1 MARKPRSRNSEESI
15 STENMSLEERMDV
28 LEGELEDMN
37 MTTSV
42 QSKDITT
49 LRARVEQLNDDI
61 DEISEGA
68 SAEDLARVEGAIAA
82 LEAKVNE
89 AAASLQERA
98 GDIETVRREIEAVGT
113 SGREL
118 GDKLDTLQGNV
129 DSLQGS
135 VDERIE
141 AVKSDLEQC
150 AAFVKK
156 EDLDEFNLST
166 MVKLEE
172 IEQRADTSQQS
183 LRQQLDSVY
192 DTLRGEMDTLR
203 TECADLQ
210 KGATEE
216 SMEELRQSVQGIKES
231 LEGSAE
237 LSEKAKAALEAVRKL
252 EELSAEFESRLTDQ
266 LKNIEE
272 QMARLDPRFAAVT
285 EKAEEAEAQVLS
297 QMETVR
303 MALRL
308 VEQLDEKSKAVTIN
322 PAAAA
327 AAVPAQP
334 IVVQAA
340 PAGSQADIAPTGVLV
355 TDADVVIPATSEDLG
370 YELSDVL
377 GVVVQNNASD
387 LHIKVGVPPMVRL
400 HGELVPVGQAA
411 LTSDDA
417 KALVFSAM
425 SKSQRKQLL
434 CGREVDFAYACDG
447 ARYRVNAFME
457 RGNVS
462 AAFRMLR
469 SDIATLDSLGLPE
482 VLKKLAMSNNGI
494 ILVTGPAGSGKSTTL
509 AAMLDYI
516 NENRKCHVVT
526 IEDPIEF
533 FHKDKM
539 SIITQREVGLD
550 TSSFVEALRMS
561 LRQDP
566 NVIMVGEMR
575 DAETMMTAV
584 TAAETGHLVL
594 STLHTP
600 NAVQAVDRII
610 DTFSGDIQRQF
621 RLLLSSSLRGVISQK
636 LLLRADGAG
645 RVAAAEIMV
654 NTPTISSLILEGK
667 TNEIYPFIQQGSND
681 GMQTFTQSMLQLY
694 NDGLITKEEG
704 FSHADQPTEFRMGM
718 EGHIASNTA
727 AQNEIA
733 DETLMNW
740 L

>member
-1 MARKPRSRNSEESI
+1 MARKPRSRNSEDGI
-15 STENMSLEERMDV
+15 STENMTLEERMDA

-37 MTTSV
+37 LTSSV

-68 SAEDLARVEGAIAA
+68 SAEDLARVEGAISA
-82 LEAKVNE
+82 LETKLNE
-89 AAASLQERA
+89 AAASLQEY
-98 GDIETVRREIEAVGT
+98 GGSFEEVRKELEAVGS
-113 SGREL
+113 SGKEL
-118 GDKLDTLQGNV
+118 GEKLE
-129 DSLQGS
+129 SLSGS
-135 VDERIE
+135 IDERIE
-141 AVKSDLEQC
+141 AVKTDLEKC
-150 AAFVKK
+150 ASFAKK
-156 EDLDEFNLST
+156 EELDDATLNT

-172 IEQRADTSQQS
+172 IEQRADTNQQS

-192 DTLRGEMDTLR
+192 ETLHSEMDSLR
-203 TECADLQ
+203 TECEELQ
-210 KGATEE
+210 KGAANE
-216 SMEELRQSVQGIKES
+216 SLEELRRTVTGIKDT
-231 LEGSAE
+231 LEGADDIK
-237 LSEKAKAALEAVRKL
+237 EKAKAAQETVGKL
-252 EELSAEFESRLTDQ
+252 EVMSADLESRLSEQ
-266 LKNIEE
+266 IKKIEE
-272 QMARLDPRFAAVT
+272 RLAHLDPRFDAVT

-308 VEQLDEKSKAVTIN
+308 VEQLDERSK
-322 PAAAA
+322 
-327 AAVPAQP
+327 
-334 IVVQAA
+334 VVSAA
-340 PAGSQADIAPTGVLV
+340 PAPSVQPAAVAPAGAEVSPTGTVI
-355 TDADVVIPATSEDLG
+355 TDADIEVPATSENLG

-411 LTSDDA
+411 LASNDA
-417 KALVFSAM
+417 KALVFSSMTKA
-425 SKSQRKQLL
+425 QRRQLL
-434 CGREVDFAYACDG
+434 SGHEVDFAYACDG

-469 SDIATLDSLGLPE
+469 TDIATLDTLGLPE

-550 TSSFVEALRMS
+550 TPSFVEALRMS

-610 DTFSGDIQRQF
+610 DTFSGDLQRQF
-621 RLLLSSSLRGVISQK
+621 RLLLSSSLRGVVSQK
-636 LLLRADGAG
+636 LLLRADSAG
-645 RVAAAEIMV
+645 RVAATEIMV

-704 FSHADQPTEFRMGM
+704 LSHADQPTEFRMGL
-718 EGHIASNTA
+718 EGHVASNTA
-727 AQNEIA
+727 AQPDMA

>member
-1 MARKPRSRNSEESI
+1 MARMSRPRNSKENI
-15 STENMSLEERMDV
+15 SNENMTLEERMEA
-28 LEGELEDMN
+28 LEGELDDMN
-37 MTTSV
+37 MTASV

-61 DEISEGA
+61 GEISEGA

-98 GDIETVRREIEAVGT
+98 SDIEAVRREIEAVGT

-118 GDKLDTLQGNV
+118 GDKLET
-129 DSLQGS
+129 LQGS
-135 VDERIE
+135 VAERIE
-141 AVKSDLEQC
+141 AVKGDLEQC
-150 AAFVKK
+150 TSFAKK
-156 EDLDEFNLST
+156 EELDEVNLST
-166 MVKLEE
+166 LVKIEE
-172 IEQRADTSQQS
+172 IEQRADTNQQS
-183 LRQQLDSVY
+183 LRQQVDSVY
-192 DTLRGEMDTLR
+192 ETLRGEMDSLR
-203 TECADLQ
+203 TECAELQ

-216 SMEELRQSVQGIKES
+216 SLEELRQTVQSLKDS
-231 LEGSAE
+231 LEGSGE
-237 LSEKAKAALEAVRKL
+237 LSEKAKAALETVHKL
-252 EELSAEFESRLTDQ
+252 EELSAEFESRLTEQ

-272 QMARLDPRFAAVT
+272 QMARLDPRFSAVT

-308 VEQLDEKSKAVTIN
+308 VEQLDDKSKSVNFSAG
-322 PAAAA
+322 AAPIA
-327 AAVPAQP
+327 PSQP

-340 PAGSQADIAPTGVLV
+340 PAAGPVDMAPTGIMV
-355 TDADVVIPATSEDLG
+355 TDADVAIPATSEDLG

-469 SDIATLDSLGLPE
+469 SDIATLDTLGLPE

-550 TSSFVEALRMS
+550 TPSFVEALRMS

-621 RLLLSSSLRGVISQK
+621 RLLLSSSLRGVVSQK
-636 LLLRADGAG
+636 LLLRADGNG

-718 EGHIASNTA
+718 EGHVASNTA

>member
-1 MARKPRSRNSEESI
+1 MARMSRPRNSKENI
-15 STENMSLEERMDV
+15 SNENMTLEERMEA
-28 LEGELEDMN
+28 LEGELDDMN
-37 MTTSV
+37 MTASV

-61 DEISEGA
+61 GEISEGA

-98 GDIETVRREIEAVGT
+98 SDIEVVRREIETVGT

-118 GDKLDTLQGNV
+118 GDKLET
-129 DSLQGS
+129 LQGS
-135 VDERIE
+135 VAERIE
-141 AVKSDLEQC
+141 AVKGDLEQC
-150 AAFVKK
+150 ASFVKK
-156 EDLDEFNLST
+156 EEFDEINLNT
-166 MVKLEE
+166 LEKIEE
-172 IEQRADTSQQS
+172 IEQRADTNQQS
-183 LRQQLDSVY
+183 LRQQVDSVY
-192 DTLRGEMDTLR
+192 ETLRGEMDSLR
-203 TECADLQ
+203 TECAELQ

-216 SMEELRQSVQGIKES
+216 SLEELRQTVQSLKDS
-231 LEGSAE
+231 LEGSGE
-237 LSEKAKAALEAVRKL
+237 LSEKAKAALETVHKL

-272 QMARLDPRFAAVT
+272 QMARLDPRFSAVT

-308 VEQLDEKSKAVTIN
+308 VEQLDDKSKSVNFSAG
-322 PAAAA
+322 AAPIA
-327 AAVPAQP
+327 PSQP

-340 PAGSQADIAPTGVLV
+340 PAAGPVDMAPTGIIV
-355 TDADVVIPATSEDLG
+355 TDADVAIPATSEDLG

-469 SDIATLDSLGLPE
+469 SDIATLDTLGLPE

-550 TSSFVEALRMS
+550 TPSFVEALRMS

-621 RLLLSSSLRGVISQK
+621 RLLLSSSLRGVVSQK
-636 LLLRADGAG
+636 LLLRADGNG

-718 EGHIASNTA
+718 EGHVASNTA

>member
-1 MARKPRSRNSEESI
+1 MSRPRNSKENI
-15 STENMSLEERMDV
+15 SNENMTLEERMEA
-28 LEGELEDMN
+28 LEGELDDMN
-37 MTTSV
+37 MTASV

-61 DEISEGA
+61 GEISEGA

-98 GDIETVRREIEAVGT
+98 SDIEVVRREIETVGT

-118 GDKLDTLQGNV
+118 GDKLET
-129 DSLQGS
+129 LQGS
-135 VDERIE
+135 VAERIE
-141 AVKSDLEQC
+141 AVKGDLEQC
-150 AAFVKK
+150 ASFVKK
-156 EDLDEFNLST
+156 EEFDEINLNT
-166 MVKLEE
+166 LEKIEE
-172 IEQRADTSQQS
+172 IEQRADTNQQS
-183 LRQQLDSVY
+183 LRQQVDSVY
-192 DTLRGEMDTLR
+192 ETLRGEMDSLR
-203 TECADLQ
+203 TECAELQ

-216 SMEELRQSVQGIKES
+216 SLEELRQTVQSLKDS
-231 LEGSAE
+231 LEGSGE
-237 LSEKAKAALEAVRKL
+237 LSEKAKAALETVHKL

-272 QMARLDPRFAAVT
+272 QMARLDPRFSAVT

-308 VEQLDEKSKAVTIN
+308 VEQLDDKSKSVNFSAG
-322 PAAAA
+322 AAPIA
-327 AAVPAQP
+327 PSQP

-340 PAGSQADIAPTGVLV
+340 PAAGPVDMAPTGIIV
-355 TDADVVIPATSEDLG
+355 TDADVAIPATSEDLG

-469 SDIATLDSLGLPE
+469 SDIATLDTLGLPE

-550 TSSFVEALRMS
+550 TPSFVEALRMS

-621 RLLLSSSLRGVISQK
+621 RLLLSSSLRGVVSQK
-636 LLLRADGAG
+636 LLLRADGNG

-718 EGHIASNTA
+718 EGHVASNTA

>member
-1 MARKPRSRNSEESI
+1 M
-15 STENMSLEERMDV
+15 TLEERMDA
-28 LEGELEDMN
+28 LEGELEDVN
-37 MTTSV
+37 MTNSV

-49 LRARVEQLNDDI
+49 LRARVEQLTDDI

-82 LEAKVNE
+82 LEAKINE
-89 AAASLQERA
+89 AAASLEASLVERA
-98 GDIETVRREIEAVGT
+98 SDIESVRRELEAVGD
-113 SGREL
+113 SGKAT
-118 GDKLDTLQGNV
+118 DAKLD
-129 DSLQGS
+129 SFQGS
-135 VDERIE
+135 INERID
-141 AVKSDLEQC
+141 AVKNDLEQC
-150 AAFVKK
+150 STLAKK
-156 EDLDEFNLST
+156 EELDEVNLNT
-166 MVKLEE
+166 LLKLEE
-172 IEQRADTSQQS
+172 IEQKADAQKQNLIQQV
-183 LRQQLDSVY
+183 DSIY
-192 DTLRGEMDTLR
+192 ETLHGEMDALR
-203 TECADLQ
+203 AECAELQ

-216 SMEELRQSVQGIKES
+216 SLEELRRAVQGIQES
-231 LEGSAE
+231 LEGAGE
-237 LSEKAKAALEAVRKL
+237 LSDKAKAALETVNKL
-252 EELSAEFESRLTDQ
+252 EELSTEFENHISEKLR
-266 LKNIEE
+266 NIED

-308 VEQLDEKSKAVTIN
+308 VEQLDDRSKSVSVAPSSPSIS
-322 PAAAA
+322 P
-327 AAVPAQP
+327 QP
-334 IVVQAA
+334 IVVQAG
-340 PAGSQADIAPTGVLV
+340 PAAAANDLTPTGLV
-355 TDADVVIPATSEDLG
+355 ITDADLEIPSTSEDLG

-377 GVVVQNNASD
+377 GVVVQNVASD

-425 SKSQRKQLL
+425 SKSQRRQLL

-469 SDIATLDSLGLPE
+469 NDIATLDSLGLPE
-482 VLKKLAMSNNGI
+482 VLKKLAMANNGI

-550 TSSFVEALRMS
+550 TPSFVEALRMS

-621 RLLLSSSLRGVISQK
+621 RLLLSSSLRGVVSQK
-636 LLLRADGAG
+636 LLLRADGNG

-667 TNEIYPFIQQGSND
+667 TNEIYSFIQQGSND

-694 NDGLITKEEG
+694 ADGLITKEEG
-704 FSHADQPTEFRMGM
+704 MSHADQPTEFRMGL
-718 EGHIASNTA
+718 EGHVASNTA